1 VSKLRKVKT
10 NTKRQKGMALLEVI
24 VSLALLGIVAV
35 LFLEGSAN
43 SSHARMQADE
53 RASAKII
60 AESVIDSVKKMK
72 YSSSYD
78 VAVPEGFKGYS
89 VDVTAEYLNSS
100 ALQKI
105 SVVVFHENNEILTL
119 ENYKVNR

>member
-1 VSKLRKVKT
+1 VKTLLKEKT
-10 NTKRQKGMALLEVI
+10 NTKRQKGAALLEVI

-60 AESVIDSVKKMK
+60 AESVIDSVKKLD

-78 VAVPEGFKGYS
+78 VTVPEGFDGYS
-89 VDVTAEYLNSS
+89 VDVTADYLDGN

-105 SVVVFHENNEILTL
+105 TVVVYRDSNEIFTL